1 MKTGAGAAATAFDVS
16 KDGNS
21 FLVAERASTGPVKP
35 ITVVL
40 NWPALLK
47 R

>member
-1 MKTGAGAAATAFDVS
+1 VS
-16 KDGNS
+16 RDGS
-21 FLVAERASTGPVKP
+21 RFLVDVNERTDVLPS

-40 NWPALLK
+40 NWPALLD

>member
-1 MKTGAGAAATAFDVS
+1 VS
-16 KDGNS
+16 RDGNS
-21 FLVAERASTGPVKP
+21 FLVAELVPPGPLKP

>member
-1 MKTGAGAAATAFDVS
+1 MVLMPAGEAAP
-16 KDGNS
+16 
-21 FLVAERASTGPVKP
+21 EP

-47 R
+47 NAGQ